1 MDSVLVIRFSSLGD
15 IVLTQP
21 VLAQIRSEGYF
32 VDLLVKPEYGIL
44 GSMLPGVSRIITSQ
58 ASLAPEYK
66 LVLDLHG
73 TLKSRQVTAAVKA
86 KKVIRYHKRSLA
98 RRLLVRPSGRRVF
111 WNRWSGL
118 DSSQQVTDWYAAAAV
133 RAGFQRTGRFPQIR
147 PAPGAEKSAARML
160 RDHGIP
166 AKEKIAVLAP
176 GARWPTKRWPVEY
189 FARTAE
195 ILRERLHMLPV
206 FIGWAEDTLLC
217 KTAAQM
223 SNGRAVSL
231 AGATTISTLTAIL
244 KRAAILI
251 TNDTGPMHL
260 ALAAGG
266 RAVALFGPT
275 VPEFGFA
282 PLEHPRAR
290 VLARKLECRPCS
302 LHGNLECPWEH
313 HNCMR
318 RIYPEEVICAAMDLI
333 T

>member
-1 MDSVLVIRFSSLGD
+1 MDSVLVIRLSSLGD

-32 VDLLVKPEYGIL
+32 VDLMVKPEYGLL
-44 GSMLPGVSRIITSQ
+44 GAMLPGVSRVITSQ
-58 ASLAPEYK
+58 ASLAPQYK

-86 KKVIRYHKRSLA
+86 GKVIRYNKRSLA
-98 RRLLVRPSGRRVF
+98 RRLLVRPGGSKVF
-111 WNRWSGL
+111 WNSWSGL
-118 DSSQQVTDWYAAAAV
+118 KSSQQVTDWYAAAAV
-133 RAGFQRTGRFPQIR
+133 RAGFQRPGGFPQIQ
-147 PAPGAEKSAARML
+147 PSSGAEKSAARML
-160 RDHGIP
+160 KDHGIS
-166 AKEKIAVLAP
+166 ANEKIVVLAP
-176 GARWPTKRWPVEY
+176 GARWATKRWPVEY

-223 SNGRAVSL
+223 SNGRAISL
-231 AGATTISTLTAIL
+231 AGATTIATLTAIL
-244 KRAAILI
+244 KRVPILI

-260 ALAAGG
+260 ALAAGS
-266 RAVALFGPT
+266 RAIALFGPT

-282 PLEHPRAR
+282 PMKHPRAR
-290 VLARKLECRPCS
+290 VLGRKLNCRPCA
-302 LHGNLECPWEH
+302 LHGNLKCPLEH

-318 RIYPEEVICAAMDLI
+318 RIYPEEVVCAVMDLI

>member
-32 VDLLVKPEYGIL
+32 VDLLVKPEYGFL
-44 GSMLPGVSRIITSQ
+44 GSMLPGVSRVLTSRD
-58 ASLAPEYK
+58 SLAPEYK

-86 KKVIRYHKRSLA
+86 GKVIRYHKHSLA
-98 RRLLVRPSGRRVF
+98 RRLMVRPGGRKMF
-111 WNRWSGL
+111 WNLWSVL
-118 DSSQQVTDWYAAAAV
+118 KSTQQVTDWYAAAAI
-133 RAGFQRTGRFPQIR
+133 RAGFQPAGRFPQIL
-147 PAPGAEKSAARML
+147 PFSGAEESAARML
-160 RDHGIP
+160 KEYGIS
-166 AKEKIAVLAP
+166 AKEKIVVLAP
-176 GARWPTKRWPVEY
+176 GARWATKRWPVEY

-195 ILRERLHMLPV
+195 MLRDRLDMLPV
-206 FIGWAEDTLLC
+206 FIGWAQDTLLC

-223 SNGRAVSL
+223 SNGRALSL
-231 AGATTISTLTAIL
+231 AGATTIATLTAIL
-244 KRAAILI
+244 KKAPVLI

-260 ALAAGG
+260 ALAAGS

-282 PLEHPRAR
+282 PLKNPRAR
-290 VLARKLECRPCS
+290 VLARKLDCRPCS
-302 LHGNLECPWEH
+302 LHGNPECPLEH

-318 RIYPEEVICAAMDLI
+318 RIYPEEVVCAVMDLI